1 MPSVSKTKSA
11 APASR
16 TGLHDRKGHRLY
28 LTAAE
33 RVAFLVAA
41 QHFPRE
47 VRTLCV
53 ILHDTGCRVSEA
65 LALTPDRV
73 DFSGK
78 AVVFETLK
86 KRTRGV
92 YRAVPV
98 PEATLDL
105 LAMVHGLRERKKR
118 QQKTDPLWPWSRVT
132 AWRRVL
138 EVMDAAKIKDGPHKC
153 PKGLRHGYGVHAISK
168 NIPLNMLSK
177 WMGHASL
184 EVTAIYANALGEE
197 QRNIAARMWA

>member
-1 MPSVSKTKSA
+1 MRSVSKVKSA
-11 APASR
+11 LPSSR
-16 TGLHDRKGHRLY
+16 MGLHDAKGHRLY

-33 RVAFLVAA
+33 RAAFLVAA

-65 LALTPDRV
+65 LSLTPDRV

-92 YRAVPV
+92 YRTVPV
-98 PEATLDL
+98 PDATLDL
-105 LAMVHGLRERKKR
+105 LTMVHGLRERKKR
-118 QQKTDPLWPWSRVT
+118 QQKTELLWPWSRIT

-153 PKGLRHGYGVHAISK
+153 PKGLRHSYGVHAISK

-197 QRNIAARMWA
+197 QRNIAARMWS

>member
-1 MPSVSKTKSA
+1 M
-11 APASR
+11 
-16 TGLHDRKGHRLY
+16 GLHDAQGHRLY
-28 LTAAE
+28 LTAEE
-33 RVAFLVAA
+33 RAAFLLAA

-53 ILHDTGCRVSEA
+53 ILHDTGCRISEA
-65 LALTPDRV
+65 LSLTADRV

-86 KRTRGV
+86 KRKRGV
-92 YRAVPV
+92 FRTVPV
-98 PEATLDL
+98 PDTTLDL
-105 LAMVHGLRERKKR
+105 LAMVHGLRERKKGK
-118 QQKTDPLWPWSRVT
+118 QQPAALWPWSRIT

-138 EVMDAAKIKDGPHKC
+138 KVMDAAKIKDGPHKC

-197 QRNIAARMWA
+197 QRNIAARMWT